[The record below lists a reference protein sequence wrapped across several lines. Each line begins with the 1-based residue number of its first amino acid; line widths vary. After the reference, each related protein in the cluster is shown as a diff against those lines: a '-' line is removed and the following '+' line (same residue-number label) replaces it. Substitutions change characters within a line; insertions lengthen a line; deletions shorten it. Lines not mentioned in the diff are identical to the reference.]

1 MGNRS
6 SRPGPVNNLRLRKVN
21 GSFSQIEHRFIN
33 GRFIDLLTSREILLY
48 FFLIAVGDSKGI
60 SYYSRER
67 MAAILKISVE
77 AIDSA
82 TEGLREKGFIEY
94 RRGVYQVLDLPE
106 QGW

>member
-6 SRPGPVNNLRLRKVN
+6 SRPGPVNNLRLRKVR
-21 GSFSQIEHRFIN
+21 GSFSRIEHRFVN
-33 GRFIDLLTSREILLY
+33 GRFIDLLVSREILLY

-77 AIDSA
+77 VIERTA
-82 TEGLREKGFIEY
+82 EGLMDKGFIAY

-106 QGW
+106 

>member
-1 MGNRS
+1 MRGIK
-6 SRPGPVNNLRLRKVN
+6 SRPGPVNNLRLRKVR
-21 GSFSQIEHRFIN
+21 GSYSRVEHRFIN
-33 GRFIDLLTSREILLY
+33 GRFIDLLATREILFY

-77 AIDSA
+77 TIERA
-82 TEGLREKGFIEY
+82 TEGLMDKEFIEY

-106 QGW
+106 